1 MEKTE
6 EKIYKNRWLILF
18 NVVMMTFMSCLDSSI
33 INVALPVMSKQL
45 SVSMAE
51 IEWVVTSYLIVISS
65 SILIFGRLG
74 DIKGKTKIFKFGIIL
89 FTLGSLLCGISIN
102 LPMLVISRC
111 VQAIGAAGAMATNQ
125 GIIAQVFPVN
135 ERGRALGITGT
146 FVALGTM
153 IGPPLGGF
161 IVSVVSW
168 KYIFL
173 INLPIGLITFIIGIR
188 ILPSSQKAVDEK
200 LDIKGA
206 LLFATSIVILFA
218 SLIQGHTM
226 GYKNPIILGGFIV
239 SIIAMILFIVVER
252 RTEMPMLQ
260 LSIFNNKLFSLS
272 IFCGFTS
279 FIAIAASNIIQPFYL
294 QDVIKMSPSVTGLL
308 MMVYPIILSV
318 VAPISGYLSDK
329 IGSEF
334 LTFLGLSLTS
344 VGLFLMSTLSAN
356 SSVWTLVIF
365 IAVMSLGN
373 GLFQSPN
380 NSLIMSTVPKNKLG
394 IAGSVNAL
402 VRNLGM
408 VVGVSLATTLL
419 YNRMS
424 EKIGYHVVSYVQG
437 REEVFVYGMKYVY
450 ITAGGICVL
459 GAILTA
465 IRLYNRKIRSK

>member
-18 NVVMMTFMSCLDSSI
+18 NVVLMTFMSCLDSSI

-45 SVSMAE
+45 SVSMAA

-65 SILIFGRLG
+65 TILFFGRLG
-74 DIKGKTKIFKFGIIL
+74 DIKGKAKIFKFGIIL
-89 FTLGSLLCGISIN
+89 FTIGSLLCGISIN

-111 VQAIGAAGAMATNQ
+111 IQAIGAAGAMATNQ

-161 IVSVVSW
+161 IVSILSW

-173 INLPIGLITFIIGIR
+173 INLPIGLLTFIMGIR
-188 ILPSSQKAVDEK
+188 ILPSSKKVTDEK
-200 LDIKGA
+200 LDIKAAILFSVGIV
-206 LLFATSIVILFA
+206 LLFG

-226 GYKNPIILGGFIV
+226 GYKNPIILSGFIV
-239 SIIAMILFIVVER
+239 SILAMILFVAVER

-260 LSIFNNKLFSLS
+260 LSIFKNKLFSLS
-272 IFCGFTS
+272 IFCAFTS
-279 FIAIAASNIIQPFYL
+279 FIGIAASNIIQPFYL
-294 QDVIKMSPSVTGLL
+294 QDVMKLSPSIAGLF
-308 MMVYPIILSV
+308 MMVYPIVLSV

-344 VGLFLMSTLSAN
+344 VGLFFMSTLNEN
-356 SSVWTLVIF
+356 SSMRLLVVF
-365 IAVMSLGN
+365 IVTMSLGN

-380 NSLIMSTVPKNKLG
+380 NSLVMATVPKSKLG
-394 IAGSVNAL
+394 IAGSINAL

-424 EKIGYHVVSYVQG
+424 EKIGYPVVSYVKG
-437 REEVFVYGMKYVY
+437 REDVFIYGMKYVY
-450 ITAGGICVL
+450 ITLGGVCVL
-459 GAILTA
+459 GAVLTA
-465 IRLYNRKIRSK
+465 LRLYNKKHVM